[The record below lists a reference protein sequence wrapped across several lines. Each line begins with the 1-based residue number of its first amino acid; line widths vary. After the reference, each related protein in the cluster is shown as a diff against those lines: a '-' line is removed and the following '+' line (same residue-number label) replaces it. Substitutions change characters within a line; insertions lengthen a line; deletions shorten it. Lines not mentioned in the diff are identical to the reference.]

1 MLGVDFPAQHDHPV
15 LTPYCEQ
22 HAAMFFPELLMYYSL
37 LVYLWF
43 KCWGWLFLG
52 LSKKL
57 SKVQEGGQEI
67 SRLWDTFPPSLS
79 NNNQV
84 PLQKGCKVSLIT
96 TSLLRCPQHFF
107 FEASATGVMRT
118 STNNQLMNCSVVA
131 HVPKTKDPGTSAFLY
146 D

>member
-1 MLGVDFPAQHDHPV
+1 MWILLEIKCSLKKKKQKKTCDRVFPMLGVDFPAQHDHPV
-15 LTPYCEQ
+15 LTPYCEL

-67 SRLWDTFPPSLS
+67 SRLWDTFFPQPLKQQSGASTKGLQGLF
-79 NNNQV
+79 NNNQPAQV
-84 PLQKGCKVSLIT
+84 PT
-96 TSLLRCPQHFF
+96 TFFLWGISNRCHANQH
-107 FEASATGVMRT
+107 
-118 STNNQLMNCSVVA
+118 
-131 HVPKTKDPGTSAFLY
+131 
-146 D
+146 